1 MEPAASTTSLEAGAA
16 MADTTLI
23 LHGWNDCSDSFR
35 SLESFLVEEGA
46 GRVESIYYADYESR
60 EDSIT
65 YEDLVGGLDD
75 ELRRRGVVD
84 ERGRGSF
91 DVVVHSTGGLVM
103 RHWIWR
109 YYGYRIDRCPVENL
123 VMLAPANFGSPL
135 AHRGKSFLGRIFS
148 GRWKIG
154 DMLEVGRNL
163 LDGLELGS
171 AHQWELAHRDLL
183 GPEPFY
189 DAGRVRLTILVGLRD
204 YSGLRGWVEKP
215 GTDGAVVIAGT
226 PLNPV
231 KLELDFCDPGEPRRW
246 KRDTTHGR
254 FAFGTLPGHDH
265 GSIVRAFGSDSKG
278 EAGGPS
284 IDGELPGRDDGAVRR
299 LVLSALR
306 VDSAGAFER
315 HRQRVAEVREA
326 AYAPAPGGESGAGD
340 QGDGGSREDGGTPA
354 GTRWQ
359 QFLFRA
365 VDDQDQP
372 VRDFTLE
379 FSVHRRGRETGIG
392 DAGLG
397 AAPGPRMLTR
407 RERELSKRANRLM
420 TAHFHTYRRDPSYR
434 RTLVDVAAVEEMLP
448 EDHVL
453 AMRMYVP
460 EVDDGIYFDTDHI
473 RDVVVHDPAAEDG
486 ADGVPRF
493 FCPNT
498 TTLVQLRVD
507 RVTDYVTVGPE
518 PRRR

>member
-1 MEPAASTTSLEAGAA
+1 

-23 LHGWNDCSDSFR
+23 LHGWSDCSESFR
-35 SLESFLVEEGA
+35 SLESFLVDEGV
-46 GRVESIYYADYESR
+46 GEVESIYYADYESR

-65 YEDLVGGLDD
+65 YEDVVGGLDD
-75 ELRRRGVVD
+75 ELRRRGLVD

-91 DVVVHSTGGLVM
+91 DVVVHSTGGMVI

-109 YYGYRIDRCPVENL
+109 YYGDRIDECPVENL

-135 AHRGKSFLGRIFS
+135 AHRGKSLLGRVFG

-154 DMLEVGRNL
+154 DMLEVGQKL

-189 DAGRVRLTILVGLRD
+189 DADRVRLTVLVGLGD

-226 PLNPV
+226 PLDSV
-231 KLELDFCDPGEPRRW
+231 KLRLDFCDPEEPSRW
-246 KRDTTHGR
+246 KRDTVHGD
-254 FAFGTLPGHDH
+254 FAFAALPGHDH
-265 GSIVRAFGSDSKG
+265 GSVVEAFGSDRPP
-278 EAGGPS
+278 ET
-284 IDGELPGRDDGAVRR
+284 DGESGDGDRARRNDAAVRR

-306 VDSAGAFER
+306 VDSAEEFDR
-315 HRQRVAEVREA
+315 HRKRVTGSW
-326 AYAPAPGGESGAGD
+326 APAA
-340 QGDGGSREDGGTPA
+340 
-354 GTRWQ
+354 TRWQ

-379 FSVHRRGRETGIG
+379 FFVHRRGRETRIG
-392 DAGLG
+392 ETRRGG
-397 AAPGPRMLTR
+397 PHGPRMLTR
-407 RERELSKRANRLM
+407 RERELSREADRLM
-420 TAHFHTYRRDPSYR
+420 TSHFHTYSRDPCFR
-434 RTLVDVAAVEEMLP
+434 RTLVDVETVEELLP
-448 EDHVL
+448 ADHVL

-460 EVDDGIYFDTDHI
+460 RVEDGIYYDTDHI

-486 ADGVPRF
+486 TDGAPSF
-493 FCPNT
+493 FYPNT

-507 RVTDYVTVGPE
+507 RVTDYVTVGTE
-518 PRRR
+518 PRER